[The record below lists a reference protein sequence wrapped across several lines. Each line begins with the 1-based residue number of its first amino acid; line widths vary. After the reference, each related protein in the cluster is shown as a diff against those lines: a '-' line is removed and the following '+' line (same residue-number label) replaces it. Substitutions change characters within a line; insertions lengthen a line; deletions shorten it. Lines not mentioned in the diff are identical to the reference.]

1 MKKGVD
7 GRHPFSFSIFHFPSL
22 HPWFVSITL
31 RRMSDKR
38 FLVQKFAKIAFGQH
52 TVIGY
57 SVGGEETVVQ
67 VPELNVCFDIGRCPY
82 FALTSDI
89 LCITHAHMDHI
100 AGLPYYLSQR
110 HFQDMKPGTV
120 LLPAELEQ
128 PLERLLQCWRDVE
141 RQRTPYRLVPM
152 TPGQSFEV
160 RRDLLIRAYATHHGD
175 ASLGYVVV
183 NVREKLKPEYLPLA
197 GPQIAEL
204 RKQGVEIQYRIE
216 VPLVAYLGDTTAGSV
231 FEQEEVANAEILLT
245 ELTFL
250 EPEHRY
256 KAKAGKH
263 LHIEQFLVILG
274 ELKNKHI
281 VLTHVTR
288 RTGVPRARRILR
300 RRLDRSQ
307 WDRIQFLMDFS
318 DAIEEGEIDQAGPPA
333 GDTKE

>member
-1 MKKGVD
+1 
-7 GRHPFSFSIFHFPSL
+7 
-22 HPWFVSITL
+22 
-31 RRMSDKR
+31 MSGKR
-38 FLVQKFAKIAFGQH
+38 FLVQKFAKIPFGQH

-128 PLERLLQCWRDVE
+128 PVERLLQCWRDVE
-141 RQRTPYRLVPM
+141 RQRTPYRLVAM
-152 TPGQSFEV
+152 TPGQTYEV

-183 NVREKLKPEYLPLA
+183 SVREKLKPEYLPLS

-216 VPLVAYLGDTTAGSV
+216 VPLVAYLGDTTAGPV
-231 FEQEEVANAEILLT
+231 FGREEVANAEILIT
-245 ELTFL
+245 ELTFF

-263 LHIEQFLVILG
+263 LHLEQLAPLLG
-274 ELKNKHI
+274 QLKNKHI

-288 RTGVPRARRILR
+288 RTGIPRAKRILR
-300 RRLDRSQ
+300 RRLDKAELE
-307 WDRIQFLMDFS
+307 RIHFLMDFDEAS
-318 DAIEEGEIDQAGPPA
+318 EEGEIDLVGPPA